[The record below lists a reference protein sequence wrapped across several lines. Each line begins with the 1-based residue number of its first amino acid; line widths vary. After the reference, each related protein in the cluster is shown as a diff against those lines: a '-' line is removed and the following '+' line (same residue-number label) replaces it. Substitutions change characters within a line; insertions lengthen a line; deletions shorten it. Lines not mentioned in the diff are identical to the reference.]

1 MVIGLPKKWQLPQR
15 RKDNY
20 SFLEHIRLLSSLIN
34 SLMTENINLLHKKH
48 IVHSK
53 AQNKCFW
60 FNSYYKLNMLN
71 KEKFNAYKFKM
82 QEYFKVANKSLNI
95 NKEQLKYK

>member
-1 MVIGLPKKWQLPQR
+1 MVPGLPKKWQLDQR

-20 SFLEHIRLLSSLIN
+20 SFLEHIRLLSSIIN
-34 SLMTENINLLHKKH
+34 SLMTENINLLNKKR

-60 FNSYYKLNMLN
+60 CNSYYKLNMLN
-71 KEKFNAYKFKM
+71 KEKFNAYKFNM
-82 QEYFKVANKSLNI
+82 QEYFKFANK
-95 NKEQLKYK
+95 KLKYK